1 MESEKILE
9 TERLVLRE
17 FGIDDAEFILNLLN
31 TPGWLKYIGDK
42 NVRSVEDAVDY
53 LEKGPIK
60 SYKENGFGLWLTLLK
75 DNSSPIGMCG
85 LIKRESLDDIDI
97 GFALLPEFSKLGYAY
112 EIAHATLNY
121 ANHVLR
127 IDKVVAITDSNNIP
141 SINLLNKLGLQFEK
155 TLNLS
160 ENDTVLLFSPLNATQ
175 DRLEIDALTARFFD
189 LFTNKVGRVQNVK
202 EIKSIFI
209 PKGILIGN
217 TEDTPVDYD
226 LDGFIKPREEM
237 LTNGTLTN
245 FCEREISHS
254 TELFGNIAQRFSP
267 YEKTGELN
275 GAHFETKGMKA
286 IQFVKV
292 SGNWKMSSVAWSDE
306 K

>member
-1 MESEKILE
+1 L
-9 TERLVLRE
+9 T
-17 FGIDDAEFILNLLN
+17 LLN

-97 GFALLPEFSKLGYAY
+97 GFSLLPEFSKLGYAY

-175 DRLEIDALTARFFD
+175 DRLEIDALTVRFFD
-189 LFTNKVGRVQNVK
+189 LFTNKDGRVPNVK
-202 EIKSIFI
+202 DIKNIFI
-209 PKGILIGN
+209 PKGILISN
-217 TEDTPVDYD
+217 TDDTRVDYD
-226 LDGFIKPREEM
+226 LDGFIRPREEM

-245 FCEREISHS
+245 FCEMEISHS
-254 TELFGNIAQRFSP
+254 TELFGNIAQRFSL

-275 GAHFETKGMKA
+275 GERFETKGMKT

-292 SGNWKMSSVAWSDE
+292 DGKWKISSVAWCDE